1 MTAGRRRPNA
11 VLAVGERVDF
21 SAVPAEVEEI
31 LRDYAAAGDSGQVIL
46 NLNKGAVESY
56 KTVRYVRVIDK
67 RGARKGE

>member
-1 MTAGRRRPNA
+1 VTAGRRRPNA